1 MTATRRADRGA
12 RRPRVELAIQ
22 WQVEPSALPRRRTLR
37 RWVTAALEH
46 PAEVTLRFVG
56 AREGRRLNRA
66 YRGSDHATNVLT
78 FVYDGQ
84 MSLSGDIVLCA
95 PVVRREAR
103 AQGKRLI
110 AHYAHLVIHGMLH
123 LQGYDHQRD
132 DDAARMEARESEIL
146 AALGYVD
153 PWCAAR

>member
-1 MTATRRADRGA
+1 MTATRRADRAA

-22 WQVEPSALPRRRTLR
+22 WQVEPSALPRPRTLR
-37 RWVTAALEH
+37 RWVTAALER

-56 AREGRRLNRA
+56 AREGRRLNRTW
-66 YRGSDHATNVLT
+66 RGSDRATNVLT

-132 DDAARMEARESEIL
+132 DDAARMEARESELL
-146 AALGYVD
+146 AALGYAD
-153 PWCAAR
+153 PWRAAR